1 MDRLIERV
9 RYAARSNLLIQQN
22 VDGDKSPSSIPPRL
36 PVTPYQYP
44 GRPNRTR
51 TASAGDLP
59 AWTWG
64 DDAREAGFRYADSD
78 ARFND
83 FWMNNLSTSDLLIP
97 KENLLA
103 MGRLYLAWCH
113 GQPIALFDPETFLDS
128 LTFRDLELILALQA
142 LSLRYPPSTL
152 TPQKREKLDSMES
165 EARSAIMTRIA
176 SSAVELSTLQ
186 TLCVLSLVEFAGVY
200 TGSGML

>member
-1 MDRLIERV
+1 M
-9 RYAARSNLLIQQN
+9 NLSINQT
-22 VDGDKSPSSIPPRL
+22 SPVNIPSRP
-36 PVTPYQYP
+36 PPAPYQYS
-44 GRPNRTR
+44 GRPSRTR

-59 AWTWG
+59 CWNWSG
-64 DDAREAGFRYADSD
+64 DHNEALRYTSTDSNFEE
-78 ARFND
+78 FNI
-83 FWMNNLSTSDLLIP
+83 NNVSTSDLLIP
-97 KENLLA
+97 KENMLA

-152 TPQKREKLDSMES
+152 TPQKREKLDSMERES
-165 EARSAIMTRIA
+165 RSAVMNRIA

-186 TLCVLSLVEFAGVY
+186 TLCVLSMVEFAGKKLVIGLLY
-200 TGSGML
+200 SSC

>member
-1 MDRLIERV
+1 M
-9 RYAARSNLLIQQN
+9 
-22 VDGDKSPSSIPPRL
+22 PPR
-36 PVTPYQYP
+36 PSVTPYQYP
-44 GRPNRTR
+44 GSRPGHTR

-59 AWTWG
+59 CWNWSSDRDETLG
-64 DDAREAGFRYADSD
+64 YANVDSH
-78 ARFND
+78 FED
-83 FWMNNLSTSDLLIP
+83 FNLSNLSNNELLIP

-152 TPQKREKLDSMES
+152 TPQKREKLDSMERES
-165 EARSAIMTRIA
+165 RSAVMNRIA

-186 TLCVLSLVEFAGVY
+186 TLCILSMVEFAGIEKLA
-200 TGSGML
+200 SFAGMSYNCC